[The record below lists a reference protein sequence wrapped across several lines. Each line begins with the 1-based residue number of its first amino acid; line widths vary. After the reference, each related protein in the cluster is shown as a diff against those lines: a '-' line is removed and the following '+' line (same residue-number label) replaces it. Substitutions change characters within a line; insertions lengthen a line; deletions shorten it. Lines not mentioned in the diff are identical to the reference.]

1 MTSHPSARGSVDAGV
16 QMHRGKLHRGK
27 LHRGKLHRGK
37 RRRSRTGRMCEF
49 GEMRSG

>member
-27 LHRGKLHRGK
+27 LHRGKRRG
-37 RRRSRTGRMCEF
+37 SRTGRMCEF